1 MEILDDTVYNILLS
15 HRPEHFND
23 YVESGYDLVLT
34 GHAHGG
40 QLRLPVL
47 GGVIA
52 PHQGI
57 LPAYDAGAYTSGS
70 TTMIVSRGLGNSLF
84 PFRMFNNPEL
94 VVIDLTVKVDVVTF
108 CTVTFVVPSIVTL
121 VPVIVSIVKVGWS
134 VTPSTVTLWP

>member
-1 MEILDDTVYNILLS
+1 MIILSNSQDDTHSNVQIKGVDDPISYDRASRETEFKNSLEILDDTVYNILLS

-94 VVIDLTVKVDVVTF
+94 VVIDFK
-108 CTVTFVVPSIVTL
+108 
-121 VPVIVSIVKVGWS
+121 
-134 VTPSTVTLWP
+134 